1 MSRLNSWCIAL
12 HYVVI
17 VGRWRREGES
27 RKVEEHADGTGDAL
41 YLYRPE
47 LEARELIN
55 ARNDVHHN
63 KDLVTECEKG
73 TWSFLTKTQKT
84 RQWTATGFYC

>member
-1 MSRLNSWCIAL
+1 MYCAAL
-12 HYVVI
+12 CGD
-17 VGRWRREGES
+17 GRKVEEGES

-63 KDLVTECEKG
+63 KDLLLYS
-73 TWSFLTKTQKT
+73 SFCKFSLLPGWWGILSSAFLFLSGH
-84 RQWTATGFYC
+84 R